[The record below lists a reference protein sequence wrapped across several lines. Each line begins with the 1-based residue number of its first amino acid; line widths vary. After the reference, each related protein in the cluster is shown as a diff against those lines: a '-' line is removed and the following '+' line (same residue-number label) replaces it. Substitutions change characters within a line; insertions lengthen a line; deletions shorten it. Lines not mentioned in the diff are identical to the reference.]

1 MCLLLNRGKL
11 KLSCN
16 VVPALMLTL
25 AMICVDEN
33 HMPVFGQLS
42 DPEVGLASKPVSMS
56 FR

>member
-16 VVPALMLTL
+16 VVPALTL

-33 HMPVFGQLS
+33 HMPIFGQLS

-56 FR
+56 LR